1 MVRSMLA
8 PIEVNAKRQL
18 YRLMFFIN
26 LLEIDPPSNVAKD
39 AKGSGLGRKGGIA
52 TLPPLQHLL

>member
-1 MVRSMLA
+1 MLA

-18 YRLMFFIN
+18 YLLMFFIN
-26 LLEIDPPSNVAKD
+26 LLETGPPSNVAKD
-39 AKGSGLGRKGGIA
+39 AKGSGLGRKGEIT

>member
-1 MVRSMLA
+1 MLA

-26 LLEIDPPSNVAKD
+26 LLETGPPSNVAKD
-39 AKGSGLGRKGGIA
+39 AKGSGLERKGGIT